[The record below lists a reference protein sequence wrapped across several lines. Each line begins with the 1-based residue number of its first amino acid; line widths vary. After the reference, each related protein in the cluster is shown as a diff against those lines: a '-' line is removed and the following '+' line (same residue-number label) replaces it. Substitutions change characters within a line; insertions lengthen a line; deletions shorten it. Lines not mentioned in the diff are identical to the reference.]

1 MTITRAQI
9 PEQIDVFENG
19 GAVPGT
25 TTSSSID
32 PTSINVD
39 PQTILDLYGALET
52 KPITTA
58 DVQAQAA
65 EMSGLFTQPRKA
77 NFFDLASE
85 IGAGLVAGA
94 SAPGGFGGGLTAGLQ
109 SFNEMAQKRKAEA
122 DKIKQEVAMLAYKQ
136 VQAKRQEQLA
146 VASDVLE
153 RQFELA
159 LEGSAGPD
167 FGSSERGK
175 ALSFIVQAQNNPDL
189 KTVPDPENPGK
200 MMPNPQYVVALLIA
214 QSERIVQTET
224 GQIRVPGID
233 VEGAFENK
241 NVAGPKTKDGVLYTP
256 VPGETDKN
264 GNQIY
269 MDPEGNKGV
278 LQ

>member
-19 GAVPGT
+19 GDVSGT
-25 TTSSSID
+25 TSPSS
-32 PTSINVD
+32 VD
-39 PQTILDLYGALET
+39 PQDILDLYGALQAAPVT
-52 KPITTA
+52 AA

-94 SAPGGFGGGLTAGLQ
+94 SAPGGFGVGLTAGLQ

-122 DKIKQEVAMLAYKQ
+122 DKIKQEVAMLAYQQ

-146 VASDVLE
+146 TSKEILE

-159 LEGSAGPD
+159 LEGSAGLFPE
-167 FGSSERGK
+167 GTLQGA
-175 ALSFIVQAQNNPDL
+175 ALNFILEAQ
-189 KTVPDPENPGK
+189 KDPERKNSDEYK
-200 MMPNPQYVVALLIA
+200 VAYDIA
-214 QSERIVQTET
+214 TKPTKTIRQTEQ
-224 GQIRVPGID
+224 GAIEVEIPGID
-233 VEGAFENK
+233 IDKILGPRTPTPPKELNI
-241 NVAGPKTKDGVLYTP
+241 AGTKWTYVRLDGNGDPIYTDGTKEQVIKPK
-256 VPGETDKN
+256 
-264 GNQIY
+264 Q
-269 MDPEGNKGV
+269 
-278 LQ
+278 